1 MKKAIT
7 IVIIL
12 MATSISRAA
21 TKTET
26 VDGITWSFETK
37 WDGQNYVEIY
47 KWNSGYYPV
56 ISTSTIGSITVPD
69 WLGGAIVRHIG
80 QSAFLGCSGITSITI
95 PDRVTIDDRAFS
107 GCSGLADKDGFV
119 IIRDVLYDYVGN
131 QPDIVV
137 PGNVR
142 IGGYAFNACD
152 ILENV
157 VIPDGIK
164 DIGVSSFSESKRL
177 AQLSIPNSVT
187 NIGQTAFSG
196 CSALTCVTIPQCVCL
211 KTMSAIFPSYQSI
224 TNVIIAEGVSTIGAE
239 CFSGCES
246 LQSITLPQSVTSIR
260 EKAFKDCINLKTV
273 RFLGNAP
280 DAEENIFQGTP
291 RTLTV
296 QVEGG
301 SIGWSGGVS
310 TVLPSSWYDRAIAYA
325 DGSGSGGTGQVD
337 PAQPVVTNL
346 VYTTV
351 TNEVHHYSTVTNYIY
366 STVTNYVF
374 STVTNEVFH
383 YSTVTN
389 EIFHYTTVTNVVKYV
404 PEPGASPDA
413 GYGINVGAGSETV
426 IAGAAGWDAFGVP
439 DGMEWNKE
447 TGTLSGR
454 AKLSGAYDLIL
465 VSGSGADTKIMRTTL
480 TVAPYDTI
488 IGYVGVAFSQSGAPL
503 DNLKSYKTL
512 PAGLKWKNDVLQ
524 GVPTKAQTLDLE
536 TMDGEP
542 VKIEIKALPDSVVG
556 TFDGCV
562 YFPPSDP
569 TNGVANTCD
578 IGGTIT
584 LTATAA
590 GKISASVKTAKKT
603 YSFSMASWAK
613 FAEGD
618 AFMLEASAEL
628 KTGEVLEVNATVRD
642 GATMVLAKLSGGE
655 FGDAGCVTILMK
667 DVYAKNGSKWI
678 DEEAHGLM
686 AKCKGTYQFGF
697 DAVEESN
704 DGGHGVTALPAW
716 TLRPVAKVEASFLK
730 VVLKD
735 TGVATI
741 TGTLPDKTKVNL
753 SAKATASAADG
764 SDKVEIEIV
773 SAAFPGKATVLPVEI
788 DLMND
793 GSFAEGRENCGIIYS
808 VKQ

>member
-1 MKKAIT
+1 MKKIIAVFCFVSCVMCAFCDMPIDYAT
-7 IVIIL
+7 RKDFIDENMIKWGVYYIEGKPANYGCVISPYVGTAGEVTVPSHVDGSPVLGLYKNAFHGTDVTSVVLPEGLVEIGEGGFNECVTLRSVTLPTSLTNIGDRAFFGCMNLLEIVIPNGV
-12 MATSISRAA
+12 
-21 TKTET
+21 K
-26 VDGITWSFETK
+26 
-37 WDGQNYVEIY
+37 EIGDQCFY
-47 KWNSGYYPV
+47 GCINIQSV
-56 ISTSTIGSITVPD
+56 IMPNTINKI
-69 WLGGAIVRHIG
+69 GA
-80 QSAFLGCSGITSITI
+80 SAFYNCRKLKSITI
-95 PDRVTIDDRAFS
+95 PTAITSIADLVFSRCTSLTNVTIMGDAPV
-107 GCSGLADKDGFV
+107 CADW
-119 IIRDVLYDYVGN
+119 
-131 QPDIVV
+131 
-137 PGNVR
+137 
-142 IGGYAFNACD
+142 
-152 ILENV
+152 
-157 VIPDGIK
+157 
-164 DIGVSSFSESKRL
+164 
-177 AQLSIPNSVT
+177 
-187 NIGQTAFSG
+187 
-196 CSALTCVTIPQCVCL
+196 
-211 KTMSAIFPSYQSI
+211 IF
-224 TNVIIAEGVSTIGAE
+224 
-239 CFSGCES
+239 
-246 LQSITLPQSVTSIR
+246 
-260 EKAFKDCINLKTV
+260 EKAFRDLVVYVPTGSKGWD
-273 RFLGNAP
+273 GNPESTALP
-280 DAEENIFQGTP
+280 KYWPSGT
-291 RTLTV
+291 
-296 QVEGG
+296 EGG
-301 SIGWSGGVS
+301 RRIVHIGE
-310 TVLPSSWYDRAIAYA
+310 TVNDEP
-325 DGSGSGGTGQVD
+325 
-337 PAQPVVTNL
+337 PV
-346 VYTTV
+346 
-351 TNEVHHYSTVTNYIY
+351 VTNYIY

-389 EIFHYTTVTNVVKYV
+389 ESFHYTTVTNVVKYV

-413 GYGINVGAGSETV
+413 GYRINVGAGGETV
-426 IAGAAGWDAFGVP
+426 IAGAAGWDAFGVQ

-488 IGYVGVAFSQSGAPL
+488 IGYVGVAFSQSGAPF
-503 DNLKSYKTL
+503 DNLKSYKAL
-512 PAGLKWKNDVLQ
+512 PAGLKWVSGGSGATALSGVLR

-536 TMDGEP
+536 TVDGEQ

-584 LTATAA
+584 LTATVA

-618 AFMLEASAEL
+618 AFTLEASAEL

-655 FGDAGCVTILMK
+655 FGDDGCVTMLVK

-678 DEEAHGLM
+678 DEDAHALM
-686 AKCKGTYQFGF
+686 AKCAGTYQFGF
-697 DAVEESN
+697 DAVE
-704 DGGHGVTALPAW
+704 DGGNGVTALPAW

-764 SDKVEIEIV
+764 SDKIEIKIL
-773 SAAFPGKATVLPVEI
+773 SAAFSGKTITLPMEI
-788 DLMND
+788 KMMND
-793 GSFAEGRENCGIIYS
+793 GSFAEGRTNCGIIHS
-808 VKQ
+808 VKR

>member
-1 MKKAIT
+1 M
-7 IVIIL
+7 
-12 MATSISRAA
+12 
-21 TKTET
+21 
-26 VDGITWSFETK
+26 
-37 WDGQNYVEIY
+37 
-47 KWNSGYYPV
+47 
-56 ISTSTIGSITVPD
+56 
-69 WLGGAIVRHIG
+69 
-80 QSAFLGCSGITSITI
+80 
-95 PDRVTIDDRAFS
+95 
-107 GCSGLADKDGFV
+107 
-119 IIRDVLYDYVGN
+119 
-131 QPDIVV
+131 
-137 PGNVR
+137 
-142 IGGYAFNACD
+142 
-152 ILENV
+152 
-157 VIPDGIK
+157 
-164 DIGVSSFSESKRL
+164 
-177 AQLSIPNSVT
+177 
-187 NIGQTAFSG
+187 
-196 CSALTCVTIPQCVCL
+196 
-211 KTMSAIFPSYQSI
+211 
-224 TNVIIAEGVSTIGAE
+224 
-239 CFSGCES
+239 
-246 LQSITLPQSVTSIR
+246 
-260 EKAFKDCINLKTV
+260 
-273 RFLGNAP
+273 
-280 DAEENIFQGTP
+280 
-291 RTLTV
+291 
-296 QVEGG
+296 
-301 SIGWSGGVS
+301 
-310 TVLPSSWYDRAIAYA
+310 
-325 DGSGSGGTGQVD
+325 
-337 PAQPVVTNL
+337 
-346 VYTTV
+346 
-351 TNEVHHYSTVTNYIY
+351 TNEVHHYSAVTNYIY

-374 STVTNEVFH
+374 STVTNEVHH

-413 GYGINVGAGSETV
+413 GYGVNVGAGGETV

-439 DGMEWNKE
+439 DGMEWDKE

-480 TVAPYDTI
+480 TVAPYDSI
-488 IGYVGVAFSQSGAPL
+488 VGYVGVAFSQSGAPL

-512 PAGLKWKNDVLQ
+512 PAGLKWVSGGRGATALPGVLQ

-536 TMDGEP
+536 TADGEP
-542 VKIEIKALPDSVVG
+542 VKIEIKALPDSVFG

-562 YFPPSDP
+562 YLPPSDP

-578 IGGTIT
+578 IGGTIA

-618 AFMLEASAEL
+618 AFALEASAEL
-628 KTGEVLEVNATVRD
+628 KTGEVLEVDATVRD

-655 FGDAGCVTILMK
+655 FGDDGCVTILMK

-697 DAVEESN
+697 DAVEESD
-704 DGGHGVTALPAW
+704 DGGHAGRVTLPAW

-753 SAKATASAADG
+753 SAKATASAVDG

-793 GSFAEGRENCGIIYS
+793 GSFAEGRTDCGIIYS
-808 VKQ
+808 VKR